1 MKVAA
6 CECLVNDGVSR
17 VPVTLFR
24 VLESEAVP
32 PRNSERVQ
40 SVDRAFTLLE
50 RLADADGPLTLSELA
65 ERTDLPMP
73 TIHRLLR
80 FLANQGYVRQEAS
93 KRYALGLRMIRF
105 GQSASRGLG
114 SWATPHLASLVE
126 KYGETTNMAMLEG
139 DACVY
144 VAQVPSPRAMR
155 MFTEVGRVVM
165 PHCTGVGKAI
175 MADLD
180 PGDVQ
185 ALLRRTGMPARTEHT
200 LVTPESM
207 LPALA
212 EARKLGYAV
221 DDGEQELGVRC
232 VAVPLPGL
240 PFLAAI
246 SVSGPS
252 SRVTMDD
259 VTRIAP
265 ELQAVADDIS
275 RNYRSSD
282 TRHPLQPASMNTAS

>member
-1 MKVAA
+1 M
-6 CECLVNDGVSR
+6 
-17 VPVTLFR
+17 LFH
-24 VLESEAVP
+24 VLETEAVQ

-50 RLADADGPLTLSELA
+50 RLADGDGPLTLSELA
-65 ERTDLPMP
+65 ELTDLPMP

-80 FLANQGYVRQEAS
+80 FLTTQGYVRQEPS

-114 SWATPHLASLVE
+114 SWATPHLAGLVE

-144 VAQVPSPRAMR
+144 VAQVPSPQSMR

-175 MADLD
+175 LSMLTDE
-180 PGDVQ
+180 Q
-185 ALLRRTGMPARTEHT
+185 AINLLRRTGMPARTEHT
-200 LVTPESM
+200 LITPEAM

-212 EARKLGYAV
+212 QARELGYAL

-252 SRVTMDD
+252 GRVTIDD
-259 VTRIAP
+259 VPRIAP
-265 ELQAVADDIS
+265 QLQAVADNIS
-275 RNYRSSD
+275 RNYRSGD
-282 TRHPLQPASMNTAS
+282 TRHPLQPVTMPTAS